1 MTTTRPTDALKLNIS
16 ARLIAAVAQAR
27 AKVDIRYYLSGV
39 YVQRAERGGVYI
51 VATNGSAML
60 VAHDAT
66 GLMEWHVDGEEKPR
80 DGVILSASDNLVRE
94 AAKRRPKSIVRGSF
108 DGPRV
113 VVEDGRLSVAMDVGF
128 AGSADEFYI
137 QPGRID
143 IDYNKYPDWAK
154 VVPDFNKIE
163 RGHAGLFNENLLMTF
178 RDAGQVALS
187 KSRRQRCNFSGIQLW
202 GYPGE
207 SRASC
212 LVQFAYVPEMIGV
225 LMPMHDDAP
234 KQFKRLMANMFP
246 VPKKEGA

>member
-1 MTTTRPTDALKLNIS
+1 MTTTRPTDTLKLNIS
-16 ARLIAAVAQAR
+16 ARLFAAVAQAR
-27 AKVDIRYYLSGV
+27 AKVDIRYYLRGV

-66 GLMEWHVDGEEKPR
+66 GIIEWHVEGEEKPR

-94 AAKRRPKSIVRGSF
+94 AAKRQPKSIMRGSF

-113 VVEDGRLSVAMDVGF
+113 VVEGGRLSVAMELGL
-128 AGSADEFYI
+128 AGTDSEFYI

-143 IDYNKYPDWAK
+143 IDWDKYPQWAK

-178 RDAGQVALS
+178 RAASLVALS
-187 KSRRQRCNFSGIQLW
+187 NSRRRSCNFSGIQLW
-202 GYPGE
+202 GYPSE
-207 SRASC
+207 SRATC

-234 KQFKRLMANMFP
+234 EQFKRLMANMFP